1 MEQYP
6 DNENNNE
13 NENENTVKDKINS
26 GDSVSIITDSSFRT
40 ALSAGTSRENE
51 LIEEILKLRHEN
63 HDLNIKKLEL
73 QIIITEL
80 ESKLNEFEHDTE
92 TLKNLKQQLFLNR
105 QKLKGLE
112 LSNSYLKEELEDR
125 NEQISILEDENNRI
139 IDIVRL
145 PDPKTYWINL
155 GNCTIL

>member
-1 MEQYP
+1 MQ
-6 DNENNNE
+6 
-13 NENENTVKDKINS
+13 
-26 GDSVSIITDSSFRT
+26 IT
-40 ALSAGTSRENE
+40 
-51 LIEEILKLRHEN
+51 
-63 HDLNIKKLEL
+63 
-73 QIIITEL
+73 ITEL

-92 TLKNLKQQLFLNR
+92 TLNNLKQQLFLNR

-112 LSNSYLKEELEDR
+112 LSNLYLKEELEDR

>member
-1 MEQYP
+1 MEQRL
-6 DNENNNE
+6 DSNNE
-13 NENENTVKDKINS
+13 NVLEDKNGIV
-26 GDSVSIITDSSFRT
+26 DSVSMMTDSSFRT
-40 ALSAGTSRENE
+40 AISTETRRENK
-51 LIEEILKLRHEN
+51 LTEEILKLRHEN
-63 HDLNIKKLEL
+63 HELNIKKLEL
-73 QIIITEL
+73 QITITEL

-92 TLKNLKQQLFLNR
+92 TLNNLKQQLFLNR

-112 LSNSYLKEELEDR
+112 LSNLYLKEELEDR